1 MVWAFRIGQ
10 DRDRPC
16 CRTWGRLRWRACRRV
31 LSLPLWCWCFWA
43 FRLVWAEYAVCRWES
58 RASGGHKA
66 RQRVYPAW
74 EYCPVKD
81 CRAEYRRQICRR
93 RGRYPVRRALSVGRV
108 QLRSRCR
115 CFFLRIRCFLRFC
128 LKINTPEIHWILGVF
143 FACFCDPAGIRT
155 QDPNIKSV
163 VLYRLSYWIGPQCF
177 SIAGANIGSFSLVT
191 KNGCCFFW
199 IFLYAFV

>member
-1 MVWAFRIGQ
+1 MLNKLTDIIRIIILPKLILKDLDCSQIIIGNNIFYIPMVWAFRIGQ

-143 FACFCDPAGIRT
+143 FCLFLWSSWDSNP
-155 QDPNIKSV
+155 
-163 VLYRLSYWIGPQCF
+163 GPQH
-177 SIAGANIGSFSLVT
+177 
-191 KNGCCFFW
+191 
-199 IFLYAFV
+199 

>member
-93 RGRYPVRRALSVGRV
+93 RGALSCPSGVIGWEGTTSITLSVLFPAHPLFFEVLPKNKYSRNSLNFRSIFLLVFVIQLGFEPRTPTLKVLCSTGWATESGHNVSQLRV
-108 QLRSRCR
+108 Q
-115 CFFLRIRCFLRFC
+115 I
-128 LKINTPEIHWILGVF
+128 
-143 FACFCDPAGIRT
+143 
-155 QDPNIKSV
+155 
-163 VLYRLSYWIGPQCF
+163 
-177 SIAGANIGSFSLVT
+177 
-191 KNGCCFFW
+191 
-199 IFLYAFV
+199 